1 MRIDIREEG
10 SAALSEYG
18 TIPISFEVVEVIDLE
33 PTTGTFGVQQS
44 RRVATPRKKDY
55 DASPGHSPA
64 EWPSLFE
71 LGGWRFLAA
80 YADGK
85 RLGGATVIMRS
96 EGVDMLEGRADLGLL
111 WDIRVAPT
119 VRRAGV
125 GSALLAAVEELC
137 RNAGLQE
144 LKVETQNINV
154 PACRFYDR
162 HGFELRHVVRDAYP
176 DLPGE
181 VQLLWY
187 KTLVRPA

>member
-1 MRIDIREEG
+1 
-10 SAALSEYG
+10 L
-18 TIPISFEVVEVIDLE
+18 
-33 PTTGTFGVQQS
+33 QS
-44 RRVATPRKKDY
+44 RRVAIPRTKDY
-55 DASPGHSPA
+55 DAIHGHSPA
-64 EWPSLFE
+64 DWPSQFD

-80 YADGK
+80 YVEGK
-85 RLGGATVIMRS
+85 RLGGATVIMRA
-96 EGVDMLEGRADLGLL
+96 EGAGMLEGRADLGLL

-137 RNAGLQE
+137 RNAGLNE
-144 LKVETQNINV
+144 LKVETQNVNV
-154 PACRFYDR
+154 PACRFYAR